1 MSPQNGEEGSISL
14 DGASLRTTLISST
27 LTNVTSTTPSQP
39 RLAPSPACLSQTI
52 LGCSISH
59 SADHLSGTTI
69 RDMNLGGS
77 LLCSNSSFAHCTSA
91 LGKDYTQGDQFK
103 YASSSITSLNFTF
116 CTFRHM
122 TTTTTSYVGGAA
134 IHIYKTQATLSVSD
148 CAFLNCTTY
157 GGLADG
163 GAVCYWGG
171 TSSGTGQ
178 DQSVSLARN
187 AFVSCSTTDAGGALM
202 VYFFALPTISACSF
216 HKNTANYGG
225 CIAVQSISRIV
236 AFNCSFSQNTA
247 GCGGGIG
254 IFYNIQFTFTD
265 LAFRENTATNRTHST
280 DEYVE
285 HAFSYEF
292 PDSKYTRCDST
303 SSRPNIYVEKDK
315 VSLSDTFSRI
325 SNAFTVSGFS
335 VSHSGTTATIVI
347 NTTAAV
353 KGVMSVLISGGLVP
367 RLAFVTF
374 SSTGSTSGTGTT
386 TTSVLPS
393 GTRYWP
399 EIATIPAY
407 KLEESIFI
415 ADSSLTDSNTAL
427 IVLNGLKLTAGSCSM
442 LVKDPTGTQTN
453 ITLSFSNSTTLTAS
467 ATLYPIDTAKLK
479 YGTTY
484 TFEKVTRVTTSIVVK
499 SGLSF
504 KIPDEPARIVGIWG
518 DLDSSGNST
527 KIVAR
532 GRQIPQG
539 TYTLKL
545 DSLSGP
551 SFDVSFSDAVSEE
564 RNSSVASVSIFGDQP
579 VLSFK
584 QAYTIFSLTSKVAPL
599 TSILID
605 ANPNSFIVSEPSRI
619 TSLAMSEWS
628 DSSKTTATLT
638 MTGRALKPK
647 SGYTF
652 QLKGLPKA
660 TSSTAANTEVD
671 VRTVTVRTSTSHPIE
686 SGSKTIVFY
695 PHSSADLLFGYTYEV
710 DSVSLDGS
718 TLLQNSGLSFI
729 TPDEPARLSSIESC
743 SLTASKDGVIVIVK
757 GFALQQDTTR
767 MIVKSPDGR
776 EIESDG
782 KIEVKTSSECWIKF
796 KTSWEENTTHLE
808 FLKKYTLNIGK
819 SGSSELII
827 TPDLSFTV
835 PSGPIVASIS
845 VPLTCSSSSFSVGIV
860 GIDLPIES
868 GFTVELVGG
877 LSFLVDFKSATTG
890 NGTISASLPGQ
901 IQFNTDYSVKWVTK
915 EGRKMK
921 CDSVSFRTPLGP
933 TLVDVK
939 ADLNA
944 SNINNVIV
952 TLESV
957 RMPVGAM
964 TLTVQ
969 EGSSTAIPLT
979 VSFVSSKVGSVEV
992 VVFGGSSLKYG
1003 TTYKVVSLTS
1013 SSLHSSL
1020 DKTITF
1026 KTPATPPRIQTAS
1039 CSLVGEWKRDGEV
1052 VLTGEAFPAG
1062 TPFSISVDE
1071 IDETG
1076 VVIPGT
1082 TPITLSD
1089 TFGGVTGDA
1098 ALTTHTLSIPLFPV
1112 PQKMKYSCR
1121 YRITSLSISTVPT
1134 AVEQTATFEVPT
1146 EPARIV
1152 GIWGELRSS
1161 GNTTNIVVRG
1171 RQIPQGTYTL
1181 KLDSST
1187 GPSFEVSFSDAVSEE
1202 RNSSVA
1208 SVSIFGDQPVL
1219 SFKQAYTIFSLTSK
1233 VAPLT
1238 SILIDANP
1246 NSFIVSEPSRITSLV
1261 ISEWSDSSKTTATL
1275 TMTGRALEAE
1285 TCYAFQLKGLP
1296 KSSSSNAN
1304 TDPHF
1309 KTLSITSSSTS
1320 PYDVGSLPVVLYPS
1334 DSADLLFGYT
1344 YTVQSVTQDGTPLL
1358 LNSGLTFTTPEEPAR
1373 ISTIK
1378 KVSLAS
1384 SKNAIVL
1391 TLAGFALKQDSI
1403 SITVQSSTASS
1414 ISSDGVVSVS
1424 SPTECT
1430 ITFRANWVENNTH
1443 LQFLKEYTL
1452 SGSSGG
1458 SELLIDEN
1466 LSFSAPAGPI
1476 VSSLTAPAE
1485 CTSSSFVVAVAGTD
1499 LPIKF
1504 GVAIEL
1510 VGGLSFTVDFN
1521 SSTTGQGSIQAS
1533 LLDQIQ
1539 FSTTYTVSSVTKDG
1553 MTVKADGVT
1562 LQTPL
1567 GPTLTNVSSALDA
1580 SNINK
1585 VILTL
1590 TSLRMPAETFT
1601 LTVCECGSSVQ
1612 ILLSVS
1618 FSSQIEGKSVVVV
1631 YGGTTLKYDTAYAV
1645 LSLTS
1650 STLHCSLNQPITFT
1664 TPPTPPR
1671 IHTASC
1677 ELVAPSKRSGEITLI
1692 GDAFPAGEDFSI
1704 SLIEIDENDD
1714 AVFGSSSITLHSTF
1728 DGDSGGPALSSQN
1741 LTVLLSPLPQQLKYS
1756 SRYRVT
1762 AFSIPDVLSAVED
1775 TAIIDIPA
1783 EPIRLEDLQPL
1794 LASSLETVS
1803 VTLIG
1808 RRFDIGTFT
1817 AKLHVQ
1823 SPSQGA
1829 QFDVG
1834 CERVSDT
1841 QLLLTL
1847 PISTA
1852 DASSVK
1858 FGDVVSVVSLKNG
1871 SMAAIQHCSSF
1882 TVPHPPRVDTAT
1894 FSFSTDT
1901 NTSFE
1906 LTLDGTDLH
1915 PNTVCS
1921 VLLDSN
1927 HSFDVIFLNSSTGVS
1942 TEMALGW
1949 PDTLQYSTKYRI
1961 VSIKNKD
1968 TDGVVFVGDSL
1979 TFTTEKKPRR
1989 IIVFCD
1995 SASTDSS
2002 RLCGCEDRPC
2012 SSMDSAWKIAMNV
2025 EAKDISIRINLN
2037 ATLSSPVICLSQGIL
2052 VIEKGTSTEPKLFVP
2067 SSATMGEKGLIE
2079 ITSGLIEFRDVD
2091 VIVESLLSSFVLLF
2105 ASDCSVVLKDG
2116 SIVGKALPSNSQVDE
2131 LCCEWETGVLQ
2142 LSHCTTDI
2150 TETVLS
2156 HLPQGAVSMKGGHLS
2171 IETCT
2176 FHDNSPD
2183 LESFPSVRQNVR
2195 CVEEG
2200 VVEVGSLHG
2209 GDGTGDHPSAWIS
2222 ATNCKVGG
2230 AEAKQESSFFIPTL
2244 SSASSK
2250 STFNKKEQTF
2260 TVRIEGKTLI
2270 PCDLFLEVFEIE
2282 KDKKEGKALPLPL
2295 SLDSTTS
2302 FTETTISLVVPQM
2315 SISSLSS
2322 SLELRGRLSFGQ
2334 AKTNES
2340 FVVRMSSSD
2349 KMAQSFVNS
2358 MKWWIPLVAGVLVT
2372 ISLVIILVLCW
2383 RRRQKKKNEAD
2394 QTPKAELQEID
2405 IEKMEMPD
2413 SDLIVHKTSVR
2424 LMTNAG
2430 MEQTDTST
2438 LNPSSSTQNRTA
2450 QADGQTV
2457 VRCSETVDVRVV
2469 RQTHTLYQ
2477 RLHPNTIQFHT
2488 KFGLQHRIVLGLS
2501 QLLNTKPH
2509 STILTHLSPYAYLFD
2524 GEENLFLKA
2533 DAEKRTGETADK
2545 QDPQQPLEMHQHLA
2559 NIEQK
2564 IREEEGLRWEA
2575 PEMEFREKEHNAHKA
2590 AVFSLGLILW
2600 EVETGIVPFVEYDA
2614 LNAQRQVRMGVKPP
2628 TQQIEDRK
2636 MREVILE
2643 CLELNPQD
2651 RPVISTILE
2660 AFVEMEKEKKQE
2672 NHPAPKEQTLLTG
2685 TAGPVVDL
2693 LVFNP

>member
-1 MSPQNGEEGSISL
+1 MTTNR
-14 DGASLRTTLISST
+14 LR
-27 LTNVTSTTPSQP
+27 LTQKV
-39 RLAPSPACLSQTI
+39 I
-52 LGCSISH
+52 GCSILGSTNH
-59 SADHLSGTTI
+59 FCGTAI
-69 RDMNLGGS
+69 RDMNMGGNV
-77 LLCSNSSFAHCTSA
+77 LCSNSSFAHCSSASNKDFTKGGRFEYGSIDAATLTFTS
-91 LGKDYTQGDQFK
+91 
-103 YASSSITSLNFTF
+103 

-122 TTTTTSYVGGAA
+122 TTTSSSGDDNVGGAA
-134 IHIYKTQATLSVSD
+134 IALVKTQANVTISL
-148 CAFLNCTTY
+148 CAFHNCTAT
-157 GGLADG
+157 GPSADG
-163 GAVCYWGG
+163 GAVCFRGAG
-171 TSSGTGQ
+171 ENLTPASTITIKQSSFTNCTTG
-178 DQSVSLARN
+178 DS
-187 AFVSCSTTDAGGALM
+187 GGALATFYLAT
-202 VYFFALPTISACSF
+202 VSVQESTFFGNTADRGGAVGHQNLLLSTISNTSFLNNKDVHGGVFLMNSLIPIKYTDLLFRDNVATRVSGGSDVSLTYHGKSDLPASNLIGCDSSSAIPTIYF
-216 HKNTANYGG
+216 GKDN
-225 CIAVQSISRIV
+225 
-236 AFNCSFSQNTA
+236 
-247 GCGGGIG
+247 
-254 IFYNIQFTFTD
+254 
-265 LAFRENTATNRTHST
+265 L
-280 DEYVE
+280 
-285 HAFSYEF
+285 
-292 PDSKYTRCDST
+292 PDSTLLS
-303 SSRPNIYVEKDK
+303 P
-315 VSLSDTFSRI
+315 VSL
-325 SNAFTVSGFS
+325 GFGILSCS
-335 VSHSGTTATIVI
+335 VSHSGTTSTVMI
-347 NTTAAV
+347 TTVNAV
-353 KGVMSVLISGGLVP
+353 SGVMSVLLSGGLVP
-367 RLAFVTF
+367 RLVFVTF
-374 SSTGSTSGTGTT
+374 GSTGSTTGKGTT
-386 TTSVLPS
+386 TTTVLPS
-393 GTRYWP
+393 TNSYRLEAAVLAG
-399 EIATIPAY
+399 Y
-407 KLEESIFI
+407 KVE
-415 ADSSLTDSNTAL
+415 SSLIDADASLLDPNTTNVDL
-427 IVLNGLKLTAGSCSM
+427 TGNKLVSGSYSM
-442 LVKDPTGTQTN
+442 LVKDPSGKQTN
-453 ITLSFSNSTTLTAS
+453 LSLTLSSSTELSTIVS
-467 ATLYPIDTAKLK
+467 LYPISSAELS
-479 YGTTY
+479 YGTKY
-484 TFEKVTRVTTSIVVK
+484 TVTKILRGDK
-499 SGLSF
+499 SLFVLDGLSF
-504 KIPDEPARIVGIWG
+504 TTPDEPARIVGIWG
-518 DLDSSGNST
+518 ELDT
-527 KIVAR
+527 
-532 GRQIPQG
+532 
-539 TYTLKL
+539 
-545 DSLSGP
+545 
-551 SFDVSFSDAVSEE
+551 
-564 RNSSVASVSIFGDQP
+564 
-579 VLSFK
+579 
-584 QAYTIFSLTSKVAPL
+584 
-599 TSILID
+599 
-605 ANPNSFIVSEPSRI
+605 
-619 TSLAMSEWS
+619 
-628 DSSKTTATLT
+628 
-638 MTGRALKPK
+638 
-647 SGYTF
+647 
-652 QLKGLPKA
+652 
-660 TSSTAANTEVD
+660 
-671 VRTVTVRTSTSHPIE
+671 
-686 SGSKTIVFY
+686 
-695 PHSSADLLFGYTYEV
+695 
-710 DSVSLDGS
+710 
-718 TLLQNSGLSFI
+718 
-729 TPDEPARLSSIESC
+729 
-743 SLTASKDGVIVIVK
+743 
-757 GFALQQDTTR
+757 
-767 MIVKSPDGR
+767 
-776 EIESDG
+776 
-782 KIEVKTSSECWIKF
+782 
-796 KTSWEENTTHLE
+796 
-808 FLKKYTLNIGK
+808 
-819 SGSSELII
+819 
-827 TPDLSFTV
+827 
-835 PSGPIVASIS
+835 
-845 VPLTCSSSSFSVGIV
+845 
-860 GIDLPIES
+860 
-868 GFTVELVGG
+868 
-877 LSFLVDFKSATTG
+877 
-890 NGTISASLPGQ
+890 
-901 IQFNTDYSVKWVTK
+901 
-915 EGRKMK
+915 
-921 CDSVSFRTPLGP
+921 
-933 TLVDVK
+933 
-939 ADLNA
+939 
-944 SNINNVIV
+944 
-952 TLESV
+952 
-957 RMPVGAM
+957 
-964 TLTVQ
+964 
-969 EGSSTAIPLT
+969 
-979 VSFVSSKVGSVEV
+979 
-992 VVFGGSSLKYG
+992 
-1003 TTYKVVSLTS
+1003 
-1013 SSLHSSL
+1013 
-1020 DKTITF
+1020 
-1026 KTPATPPRIQTAS
+1026 
-1039 CSLVGEWKRDGEV
+1039 
-1052 VLTGEAFPAG
+1052 
-1062 TPFSISVDE
+1062 
-1071 IDETG
+1071 
-1076 VVIPGT
+1076 
-1082 TPITLSD
+1082 
-1089 TFGGVTGDA
+1089 
-1098 ALTTHTLSIPLFPV
+1098 
-1112 PQKMKYSCR
+1112 
-1121 YRITSLSISTVPT
+1121 
-1134 AVEQTATFEVPT
+1134 
-1146 EPARIV
+1146 
-1152 GIWGELRSS
+1152 S

-1181 KLDSST
+1181 KLDSSS

-1219 SFKQAYTIFSLTSK
+1219 SFNTTYSIFSLTSK
-1233 VAPLT
+1233 ISPFT

-1246 NSFIVSEPSRITSLV
+1246 NSFIVSEPSRITSLA
-1261 ISEWSDSSKTTATL
+1261 ISEWSDSSKTTAIL
-1275 TMTGRALEAE
+1275 TMTGRALKAE

-1296 KSSSSNAN
+1296 KSSSSTTNA
-1304 TDPHF
+1304 DPLF

-1344 YTVQSVTQDGTPLL
+1344 YTVQSVTLDDTPLL
-1358 LNSGLTFTTPEEPAR
+1358 SNSGLTFTTPVEPAR
-1373 ISTIK
+1373 ISSIK
-1378 KVSLAS
+1378 TVSLAS

-1391 TLAGFALKQDSI
+1391 TLTGFALKQDSI

-1414 ISSDGVVSVS
+1414 ISSDGVVAVT

-1443 LQFLKEYTL
+1443 LEFLKEYTL

-1476 VSSLTAPAE
+1476 LTSLTAPAE

-1499 LPIKF
+1499 LPIKS

-1510 VGGLSFTVDFN
+1510 VGGLSFAVDFN

-1539 FSTTYTVSSVTKDG
+1539 FNTKETVKSVTKDG
-1553 MTVKADGVT
+1553 MIVKAEKVT

-1567 GPTLTNVSSALDA
+1567 GPTLTNITSTLDA
-1580 SNINK
+1580 SNINN

-1590 TSLRMPAETFT
+1590 ASLRMPTEAFT
-1601 LTVCECGSSVQ
+1601 LTVCEVGSSVQ
-1612 ILLSVS
+1612 ILLPVS
-1618 FSSQIEGKSVVVV
+1618 FSSQFEGKSVVVV
-1631 YGGTTLKYDTAYAV
+1631 HGGTTLKYDTAYAV

-1650 STLHCSLNQPITFT
+1650 STLRCSLSEPITFT
-1664 TPPTPPR
+1664 TPPIPPR

-1677 ELVAPSKRSGEITLI
+1677 ELVAPSKRSGEIALV

-1704 SLIEIDENDD
+1704 SLIEIDEHDD

-1762 AFSIPDVLSAVED
+1762 ALSIPDVLSAVED
-1775 TAIIDIPA
+1775 TAIITIPA
-1783 EPIRLEDLQPL
+1783 EPIRIEDLQPL
-1794 LASSLETVS
+1794 LAASLETVS

-1817 AKLHVQ
+1817 AKLQVQ
-1823 SPSQGA
+1823 SPSQGS

-1834 CERVSDT
+1834 CELVSDT
-1841 QLLLTL
+1841 QLILTL

-1871 SMAAIQHCSSF
+1871 SMTAIQHCFSF

-1906 LTLDGTDLH
+1906 LTLDGTDLQ

-1927 HSFDVIFLNSSTGVS
+1927 HSFEIVILNSSTGVS

-1995 SASTDSS
+1995 STSTDSS

-2012 SSMDSAWKIAMNV
+2012 LSMDSAWKTAMNV

-2037 ATLSSPVICLSQGIL
+2037 ANLSSPVICLSQGIL

-2131 LCCEWETGVLQ
+2131 LVCEWETGVLQ
-2142 LSHCTTDI
+2142 LSHSTTDI

-2156 HLPQGAVSMKGGHLS
+2156 HLPQGAVSMKGGKLTIIS
-2171 IETCT
+2171 ST
-2176 FHDNSPD
+2176 FFDNSPD

-2260 TVRIEGKTLI
+2260 TVRMEGKTLI
-2270 PCDLFLEVFEIE
+2270 PCDLFLEVFEVG
-2282 KDKKEGKALPLPL
+2282 KDKKEGKALLLPL
-2295 SLDSTTS
+2295 SLESTTS
-2302 FTETTISLVVPQM
+2302 FTETTVSLVVPQM

-2334 AKTNES
+2334 TKTRES

-2372 ISLVIILVLCW
+2372 ISLVIILVLCC
-2383 RRRQKKKNEAD
+2383 RRRQKKNEVD

-2488 KFGLQHRIVLGLS
+2488 KFGLQHRIVVGLS
-2501 QLLNTKPH
+2501 QLLKTKPH
-2509 STILTHLSPYAYLFD
+2509 STILTHLSPYAFLFD

-2559 NIEQK
+2559 NIEEK

-2575 PEMEFREKEHNAHKA
+2575 PEMEFSGKEHNAHKA

-2636 MREVILE
+2636 MRELILE

-2651 RPVISTILE
+2651 RPLISTILE

-2672 NHPAPKEQTLLTG
+2672 NQPAPKEQTLLTG